1 MGHMMTIRSIF
12 IAVLA
17 LFLSA
22 ATAMA
27 APQLPLEKA
36 GQTVSIETTR
46 QASTAPFYLQ
56 YAQNRISAS
65 KAKSIALKQVNGGEY
80 VDLRLVGNTYIVRV
94 RAPGGRIVD
103 IRIDATTGRVK

>member
-1 MGHMMTIRSIF
+1 MTLRSIM
-12 IAVLA
+12 IAATA

-27 APQLPLEKA
+27 APQAPAHKA
-36 GQTVSIETTR
+36 L
-46 QASTAPFYLQ
+46 QASQPYSQSVSADAPSYVL

-65 KAKSIALKQVNGGEY
+65 KAKSIALKRVDGGEY

-94 RAPGGRIVD
+94 RAPGGRIID

>member
-1 MGHMMTIRSIF
+1 M
-12 IAVLA
+12 IAATA

-27 APQLPLEKA
+27 APQAPTHKA
-36 GQTVSIETTR
+36 GQATQT
-46 QASTAPFYLQ
+46 YLQ
-56 YAQNRISAS
+56 SASADAPYVLYAQNRISAS
-65 KAKSIALKQVNGGEY
+65 KAKSIALKRVDGGEY

-94 RAPGGRIVD
+94 RAPGGRIID

>member
-1 MGHMMTIRSIF
+1 MTFRSIF
-12 IAVLA
+12 ITAAA

-22 ATAMA
+22 GTAMA
-27 APQLPLEKA
+27 AVPLPTQMMDK
-36 GQTVSIETTR
+36 SP
-46 QASTAPFYLQ
+46 ASASSTSYLQ

-65 KAKSIALKQVNGGEY
+65 RAKSIALSRVRGGEY

-103 IRIDATTGRVK
+103 IRIDAATGRVK